1 MDKFP
6 PWGTF
11 LLYVILSNSVP
22 IVQKKMVKTDGYG
35 KIFSIYGKE
44 ALVYGQ
50 NQLAFISGPIKSLF
64 QSFCGLLVIVPARN
78 CRQHK
83 IVYLINLYV
92 NRSSKLLRFF
102 LPGLPA
108 KNRLWLPRPGWRRL
122 MNYLST
128 PYISCL
134 LLQTIILSS
143 PKQLNLY

>member
-1 MDKFP
+1 
-6 PWGTF
+6 
-11 LLYVILSNSVP
+11 
-22 IVQKKMVKTDGYG
+22 MVKTWGYG

-102 LPGLPA
+102 SPGLA
-108 KNRLWLPRPGWRRL
+108 
-122 MNYLST
+122 
-128 PYISCL
+128 
-134 LLQTIILSS
+134 S
-143 PKQLNLY
+143 PKSSMTAKTGLKEVDEFLIHSVYVMFASANNYPQFFETIRPILTNMKCL